1 MTDLQSDAPRA
12 KWHSGLGGFMLR
24 EWPYLLMLLL
34 AVFGVAYT
42 SFVQDSLYWVIL
54 TPLIGLM
61 CIAAGWPETETRE
74 HRVRLVLTQVLHW
87 GAVLVAMELMS
98 LQVTRQVS
106 GLASALGVLTLLGLG
121 TFTAGLHMRTW
132 KVAAVGVILGISV
145 PAIAFLQQSS
155 LLILLILGLIVAIII
170 PFFWAKRRSE
180 PETVSPPLFEQ
191 PFDRAA
197 NPPPPGPPPPAGGS
211 PRPVPQ
217 PPLYETPVAAPMPVS
232 PPPAPTPSAA
242 EPASPPPADVPPADV
257 PADSEAPRESPP
269 DNVRNISGAR

>member
-1 MTDLQSDAPRA
+1 MTNLQSDAPRA

-34 AVFGVAYT
+34 AVVGVAYT

-54 TPLIGLM
+54 TPLIGLI
-61 CIAAGWPETETRE
+61 CIAAGWPETETSE

-106 GLASALGVLTLLGLG
+106 GLASALGVLTLLALG

-132 KVAAVGVILGISV
+132 RVAAVGVILGISV

-155 LLILLILGLIVAIII
+155 LLIMLILGLIVAIIV

-180 PETVSPPLFEQ
+180 PAAPPLFEQ
-191 PFDRAA
+191 PFT
-197 NPPPPGPPPPAGGS
+197 PPPSTPQQPAGTS
-211 PRPVPQ
+211 ARPVPQ
-217 PPLYETPVAAPMPVS
+217 PPLYETPVSAPIPM
-232 PPPAPTPSAA
+232 PPPAPTPAPTPSLA
-242 EPASPPPADVPPADV
+242 EPVLPSDTGASADPETP
-257 PADSEAPRESPP
+257 PRESPP

>member
-1 MTDLQSDAPRA
+1 MTDMHSDAPHT

-34 AVFGVAYT
+34 AVVGVAYT

-54 TPLIGLM
+54 TPLIGLI
-61 CIAAGWPETETRE
+61 CIAAGWPETETSE

-155 LLILLILGLIVAIII
+155 LLILLIVGLVIAIII
-170 PFFWAKRRSE
+170 PFFWAKRRHQ
-180 PETVSPPLFEQ
+180 PEAAADPLFEQ
-191 PFDRAA
+191 PFAPSPSPA
-197 NPPPPGPPPPAGGS
+197 PAGTS
-211 PRPVPQ
+211 ARPVPQ
-217 PPLYETPVAAPMPVS
+217 PPLYETPVSVPIPMP
-232 PPPAPTPSAA
+232 PPPAPAPTPSAA
-242 EPASPPPADVPPADV
+242 EPASPPPDT
-257 PADSEAPRESPP
+257 APTDGEPPP
-269 DNVRNISGAR
+269 DNVRNISGAPR